1 MRSCIIF
8 LPQIIRKFEET
19 MPTVALNIK
28 FVYDE
33 TRLDLFLRKE
43 QDILFAREQELSRF
57 QGVATAPLFKSN
69 LYIIL
74 RKDDPLA
81 NKAII
86 TLNDLSGRTFM
97 VGGGSTPEM
106 VIVQNRIIKEADVN
120 ILNCPDHETALMN
133 MAAGRGITLSPGFTN
148 DHTGEFAYVPFNC
161 KESCA
166 CVLGYHKD
174 DIRESARYFIEL
186 CQAAYKRADKIH
198 L

>member
-1 MRSCIIF
+1 
-8 LPQIIRKFEET
+8 

-120 ILNCPDHETALMN
+120 I
-133 MAAGRGITLSPGFTN
+133 
-148 DHTGEFAYVPFNC
+148 
-161 KESCA
+161 
-166 CVLGYHKD
+166 
-174 DIRESARYFIEL
+174 
-186 CQAAYKRADKIH
+186 
-198 L
+198 